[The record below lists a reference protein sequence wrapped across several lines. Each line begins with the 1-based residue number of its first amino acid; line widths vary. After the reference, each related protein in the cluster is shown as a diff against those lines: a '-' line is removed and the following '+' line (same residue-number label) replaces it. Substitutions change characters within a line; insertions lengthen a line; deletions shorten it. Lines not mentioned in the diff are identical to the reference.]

1 MSGFQ
6 PVALFGL
13 EVPPGEMLIPAASRF
28 PASVSLAPGTPAAAI
43 RCDRIA
49 QLLTDPLLDP
59 HYHGR
64 HQPSGRSRG

>member
-28 PASVSLAPGTPAAAI
+28 PASVSLAPESQRQQSAAI
-43 RCDRIA
+43 A
-49 QLLTDPLLDP
+49 SLNF
-59 HYHGR
+59 
-64 HQPSGRSRG
+64 